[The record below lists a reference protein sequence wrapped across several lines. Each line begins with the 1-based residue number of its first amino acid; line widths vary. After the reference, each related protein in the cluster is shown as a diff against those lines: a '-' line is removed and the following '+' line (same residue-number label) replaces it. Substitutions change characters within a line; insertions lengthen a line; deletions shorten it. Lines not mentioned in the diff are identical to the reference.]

1 MDIVAPEWDQE
12 GNCRNWVDDPTA
24 CKGWV
29 YLTYLPSSWAPVQSL
44 CTAQLGK
51 RTHAR
56 AHTRMHTHTC
66 MCTHAHIH
74 ACTHANTHTP
84 DLRMPRTSADKRQIN
99 P

>member
-24 CKGWV
+24 RKGWV

-51 RTHAR
+51 HTHAR
-56 AHTRMHTHTC
+56 AHARMHVHTCAHTRMHACKHTHTRSQNAQNFC
-66 MCTHAHIH
+66 
-74 ACTHANTHTP
+74 
-84 DLRMPRTSADKRQIN
+84 
-99 P
+99 